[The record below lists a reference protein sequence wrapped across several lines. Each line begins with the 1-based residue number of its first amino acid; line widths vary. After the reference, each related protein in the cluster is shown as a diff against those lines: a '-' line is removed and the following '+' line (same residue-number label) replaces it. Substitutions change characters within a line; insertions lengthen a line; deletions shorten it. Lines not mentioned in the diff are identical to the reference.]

1 MKCTT
6 RLTMLAFFLGAFLF
20 SLNTYA
26 GKSVD
31 WPGFAAG
38 SSSLAVMEGTVK
50 SIDMEKMHI
59 IFEKCEP
66 LGCDPLSFSK
76 DTECYIGDE
85 TTNITSIRGGSEF
98 LEKDKLNIENLKAGD
113 YLRCNYSK
121 KDGKFEAVRII
132 SISPFISITGG

>member
-1 MKCTT
+1 MKYTIK
-6 RLTMLAFFLGAFLF
+6 LMLLAFFLGASLF
-20 SLNTYA
+20 SLNAYA

-38 SSSLAVMEGTVK
+38 SSSLAVMEGRIQSV
-50 SIDMEKMHI
+50 DLEKMHI
-59 IFEKCEP
+59 IFEKCEL
-66 LGCDPLSFSK
+66 LGCEPLIFSK

-85 TTNITSIRGGSEF
+85 MTNITSVRGGSEF
-98 LEKDKLNIENLKAGD
+98 LEKDRLNIGDLKAGD

-121 KDGKFEAVRII
+121 KYGKYEAVRII

>member
-1 MKCTT
+1 MKYAMKIM
-6 RLTMLAFFLGAFLF
+6 LLAFFLGASLF

-38 SSSLAVMEGTVK
+38 ASSLAVIEGRIQ
-50 SIDMEKMHI
+50 SIDLDKMHI
-59 IFEKCEP
+59 IFEKCEFLGNEP
-66 LGCDPLSFSK
+66 LILSK

-85 TTNITSIRGGSEF
+85 MTNITSIRGGSEF
-98 LEKDKLNIENLKAGD
+98 LKKDRLNIEDLKAGD

-121 KDGKFEAVRII
+121 KYGKYEAVRII
-132 SISPFISITGG
+132 SIYPFIRITGG